1 MDPII
6 EAAPAPD
13 RAPVSEPQVITTI
26 TDGED
31 GDKIV
36 NVEIPVAE
44 PPNAEDP
51 RRVAFGDHLKK
62 MTACYLRF
70 RILLEEIARTDP
82 DYTPQENPIADSLGE
97 FIDSLDEAGQV
108 AFKTPS
114 ASPLTQTV
122 RSLHMALQVV
132 DKTLDCKWN
141 DIYGALDLGVAIE
154 RDATHDDIVDR
165 YLRRD
170 VKGMLACL
178 ATLEPLVTKD
188 DVFVA
193 EVTEKIEALRAEF
206 EALYDELNE
215 TIDAQGGAAP
225 DA

>member
-1 MDPII
+1 
-6 EAAPAPD
+6 
-13 RAPVSEPQVITTI
+13 VITTI